1 MAQAFAQW
9 IRRHPDDGRTILSN
23 EFDWTYFAVE
33 DVPFFVTQ
41 CAVQGRRARITLSD
55 GSEEW
60 LSGHGLRV
68 GEHDAVYCQVKDGAF
83 EARFTPQAQTQ
94 LAPLLE
100 ETADGEVVVR
110 VD

>member
-1 MAQAFAQW
+1 MARAFAQW

-23 EFDWTYFAVE
+23 DFDWTYFTVE

-41 CAVQGRRARITLSD
+41 CVVEGRHAKITLSD

-60 LSGHGLRV
+60 LRDQGLRV
-68 GEHDAVYCQVKDGAF
+68 GARDAVYCRVKEGLF
-83 EARFTPQAQTQ
+83 EARFMPQAQTQ

-100 ETADGEVVVR
+100 ETSEGDVVIR
-110 VD
+110 LG